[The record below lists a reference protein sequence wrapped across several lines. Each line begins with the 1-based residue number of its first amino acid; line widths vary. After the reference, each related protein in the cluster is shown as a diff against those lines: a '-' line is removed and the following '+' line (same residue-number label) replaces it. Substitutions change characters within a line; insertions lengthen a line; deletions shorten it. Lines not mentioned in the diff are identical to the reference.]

1 MHAEYISLIFVMHA
15 EYILHQKRTI
25 IIKMEAV
32 VEKLTLKGGEFL
44 IKETVAENVFIPEEF
59 SEEQKMMAAATQDF
73 INMEITPIT
82 DRIESMEEGLMPGL
96 MDKAGELGLL
106 GVNIP
111 EEYGGLGMSF
121 NTGMLIADIMASA
134 GSFSTA
140 YGAHT
145 GIGTLP
151 ILYYGTDDQKK
162 KYLPKL
168 ASGEWKACYCLTE
181 PDAGSDANS
190 GKTKAI
196 LSDDGKHYVINGQKM
211 WISNA
216 GFADLLI
223 IFAKIDDDKKL
234 SAFIAERT
242 WDGISMNDEEKK
254 LGIKGSSTR
263 QVFFNDLKVP
273 VDNLLSERE
282 NGFKIAVNV
291 LNVGRIKLGAGCING
306 CKDVASLSTQYAN
319 ERKQFGVSIS
329 SFGAIKQKLAK
340 MATQTY
346 ATESASYRAG
356 QNIEDLI
363 AKLQADGLSPSDAKL
378 KGVEQYAIECAMI
391 KIHGSEVLDFCVD
404 EGVQV
409 YGGMGFSEEA
419 PMARAYRDA
428 RITRIYEGTN
438 EINRMLI
445 VGMMFKKAM
454 KGEID
459 LMGPAMEVG
468 KELTGVPSFD
478 TPDLSQPLA
487 KEKEVIKNLKKA
499 VLMAAGKAAEKFGPK
514 LDQEQEVLM
523 SLADM
528 LIEVYVAEST
538 LLRTEKLMN
547 LYGEEGSTLYQNM
560 AKLYLYEAVTKIKN
574 AGDEAVACFAE
585 GDELRVMLMGMKR
598 FTKMDPINTKV
609 LRQAVADVMIKENKF
624 PYSLYN

>member
-1 MHAEYISLIFVMHA
+1 MQSKYPYICYACRVFLINKSEHT
-15 EYILHQKRTI
+15 HH
-25 IIKMEAV
+25 KMEAAT
-32 VEKLTLKGGEFL
+32 ENKALKGGEF
-44 IKETVAENVFIPEEF
+44 IVKETQAENVFIPEEF

-73 INMEITPIT
+73 IDKEITPIT
-82 DRIESMEEGLMPGL
+82 ESIENMEEGVMSGL

-106 GVNIP
+106 GVNVP

-121 NTGMLIADIMASA
+121 NTGMLIADIMAVA

-151 ILYYGTDDQKK
+151 ILYYGTEDQKK
-162 KYLPKL
+162 KYLPLL

-190 GKTKAI
+190 GKTKAK

-242 WDGISMNDEEKK
+242 WDGITMNDEEKK

-273 VDNLLSERE
+273 VENLLSERE

-306 CKDVASLSTQYAN
+306 CKDVASKSTQYAN

-329 SFGAIKQKLAK
+329 SFGAIKQKLAN
-340 MATQTY
+340 MATRTY

-356 QNIEDLI
+356 QDIENLI
-363 AKLQADGLSPSDAKL
+363 AKLQEEGLSPSDAKL

-391 KIHGSEVLDFCVD
+391 KIHGSEILAYCVD

-409 YGGMGFSEEA
+409 FGGMGFSEEA
-419 PMARAYRDA
+419 PMARAFRDA

-438 EINRMLI
+438 EINRMLL

-459 LMGPAMEVG
+459 LLGPAMAVG
-468 KELTGVPSFD
+468 KELTGVPSFES
-478 TPDLSQPLA
+478 PDLSAPLA
-487 KEKEVIKNLKKA
+487 KEKEVVKNLKKA

-514 LDQEQEVLM
+514 LDHEQEVLM
-523 SLADM
+523 NLADM
-528 LIEVYVAEST
+528 VIEVYVAEST
-538 LLRTEKLMN
+538 LLRTEKLMSN
-547 LYGEEGSTLYQNM
+547 YGDEGSALYQNM
-560 AKLYLYEAVTKIKN
+560 AKLYLSEAVTKIKN

-598 FTKMDPINTKV
+598 FTKMDPVNTKE
-609 LRQAVADVMIKENKF
+609 LRQAIADVMIKENKF

>member
-1 MHAEYISLIFVMHA
+1 MHAEYIPIA
-15 EYILHQKRTI
+15 LHDLFDVTLNPEI
-25 IIKMEAV
+25 DSMEAV
-32 VEKLTLKGGEFL
+32 LEKNSVKGGEFL
-44 IKETVAENVFIPEEF
+44 VKETQPEEVFIPEEF
-59 SEEQKMMAAATQDF
+59 SEEQRMMAKATQDF
-73 INMEITPIT
+73 IDLEITPIT
-82 DRIESMEEGLMPGL
+82 EKIENMEEGVMSGL

-106 GVNIP
+106 GVNVP
-111 EEYGGLGMSF
+111 EQYGGLGMSF
-121 NTGMLIADIMASA
+121 NTGMLIADIMAAA

-151 ILYYGTDDQKK
+151 VLYYGSEEQKA

-190 GKTKAI
+190 GKTKAV
-196 LSDDGKHYVINGQKM
+196 LSEDGKHYIINGQKM

-234 SAFIAERT
+234 SAFIAEST
-242 WDGISMNDEEKK
+242 WEGISMNDEEKK

-273 VDNLLSERE
+273 AENMLSERE

-291 LNVGRIKLGAGCING
+291 LNVGRIKLGAGTING
-306 CKDVASLSTQYAN
+306 CKDIASKATNYAN

-329 SFGAIKQKLAK
+329 SFGAIKQKLAN
-340 MATQTY
+340 MAAKTY

-363 AKLQADGLSPSDAKL
+363 AQLGEEGLSDSEAKL
-378 KGVEQYAIECAMI
+378 KGVEQFAVECAMI
-391 KIHGSEVLDFCVD
+391 KIHGSEVLTYCVD

-438 EINRMLI
+438 EINRMLL
-445 VGMMFKKAM
+445 VGMMLKKAM

-459 LMGPAMEVG
+459 LLGPAMAVG

-478 TPDLSQPLA
+478 TPDLSAPMA
-487 KEKEVIKNLKKA
+487 KEMLVVKNLKKA
-499 VLMAAGKAAEKFGPK
+499 VLMAAGKATEKFGPH
-514 LDQEQEVLM
+514 LDKEQEVLM
-523 SLADM
+523 NLADM
-528 LIEVYVAEST
+528 VIEVYVAEST
-538 LLRTEKLMN
+538 LLRTVKLIG
-547 LYGEEGSTLYQNM
+547 LYGEEGSALYQNM
-560 AKLYLYEAVTKIKN
+560 AKLYLQEAVTKIKN

-598 FTKMDPINTKV
+598 FTKMDPVNTKV
-609 LRQAVADVMIKENKF
+609 LRQSIADVMISEGKF

>member
-1 MHAEYISLIFVMHA
+1 MESVAEKS
-15 EYILHQKRTI
+15 E
-25 IIKMEAV
+25 
-32 VEKLTLKGGEFL
+32 LKGGEFL
-44 IKETVAENVFIPEEF
+44 IRETKAENIFIPEEF

-73 INMEITPIT
+73 IDMEINPIT
-82 DRIESMEEGLMPGL
+82 ERIESMEEGVMPGL

-121 NTGMLIADIMASA
+121 NTGMLIADIMAVA

-151 ILYYGTDDQKK
+151 ILYYGTEEQKK

-190 GKTKAI
+190 GKTKAK

-223 IFAKIDDDKKL
+223 VFAKIDDDKKL

-242 WDGISMNDEEKK
+242 WDGITMNDEEKK

-263 QVFFNDLKVP
+263 QVFFNDMKVP
-273 VDNLLSERE
+273 VENLLSERE

-306 CKDVASLSTQYAN
+306 CKDVATKSTQYAN
-319 ERKQFGVSIS
+319 DRKQFGVSIS
-329 SFGAIKQKLAK
+329 NFGAIKQKLAN
-340 MATQTY
+340 MATRTY

-356 QNIEDLI
+356 QDIEDLI
-363 AKLQADGLSPSDAKL
+363 GKLESDGLSPSDAKL

-391 KIHGSEVLDFCVD
+391 KIHGSEVLDYCVD
-404 EGVQV
+404 EGIQV

-438 EINRMLI
+438 EINRMLL

-459 LMGPAMEVG
+459 LLGPAMAVG
-468 KELTGVPSFD
+468 KELTGVPSFE
-478 TPDLSQPLA
+478 TPDLSAPLA
-487 KEKEVIKNLKKA
+487 KEKEVIKNIKKA

-514 LDQEQEVLM
+514 LDHEQEVLM
-523 SLADM
+523 NLADM
-528 LIEVYVAEST
+528 LIEVYAAEST
-538 LLRTEKLMN
+538 ILRTEKLMSK
-547 LYGEEGSTLYQNM
+547 YGDDGSALYQNM

-574 AGDEAVACFAE
+574 SGDEAVACFAE

-598 FTKMDPINTKV
+598 FTKMDPVNTKV
-609 LRQAVADVMIKENKF
+609 LRQAIADVMIKENKF